1 MVIGACGPTSS
12 YRMCK
17 YLEPLLKL
25 GLVGIIGKGDINKEA
40 KNLIK
45 KYRAI
50 YFTAIGG
57 AGALACKYVK
67 SVKELAFLD
76 LKCESIKE
84 LYIENFPLFISQ
96 I

>member
-1 MVIGACGPTSS
+1 
-12 YRMCK
+12 MCK